1 MLPSTAERWSP
12 ITSPQVPDGSGAQDL
27 RRSPDPIAVPPSPQP
42 RPAGRTASPSGVTA
56 LVLSPGSLRAQGP
69 PPRQRTRH
77 SHRTSALSLGETAR
91 RASGSRFSLENSGKA
106 RVPARL
112 SYVTSSPR
120 FYRSFEGATPNANP
134 DETVISSRLIR
145 AYRLC
150 TATPR
155 RLPRPEKSD
164 HHDHPPP
171 PRHFATQRS
180 AHTRLRAGARS

>member
-1 MLPSTAERWSP
+1 M
-12 ITSPQVPDGSGAQDL
+12 

-42 RPAGRTASPSGVTA
+42 RPAGRTSIRPPSGVTA

-171 PRHFATQRS
+171 PRHTALSALTAT
-180 AHTRLRAGARS
+180 AGARS